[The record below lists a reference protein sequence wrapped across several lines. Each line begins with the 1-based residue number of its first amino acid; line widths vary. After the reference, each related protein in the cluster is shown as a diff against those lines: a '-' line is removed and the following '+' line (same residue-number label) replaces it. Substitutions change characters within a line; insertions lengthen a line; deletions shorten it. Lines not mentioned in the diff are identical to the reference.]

1 MTQLSGLLW
10 PTDFYRTNRPPS
22 GVTELETVFSQQSLV
37 TLKEA
42 NLCGRNI
49 GVNLVVSFLDLWSTL
64 YLLL

>member
-10 PTDFYRTNRPPS
+10 STDFYRTNRPPS